1 MVCALACAGGL
12 CVGLSLFLAALVGY
26 TRFCQSPDGD
36 FDAAHDRGVAGALA
50 VTLVM
55 GTAMF
60 TPLLFYA
67 VVQFE
72 SGEAFLA
79 RRLGLRT
86 RYSMAMK
93 GGVGTHLI
101 LNTTGMAIYGLIAG
115 LVFEPFSRGEW
126 AALFALVA
134 LGFYLMQGDM
144 GVKDHNALL
153 ARGGN
158 DLPFDAGW
166 AMPVS
171 ASPVLGEKKAG

>member
-26 TRFCQSPDGD
+26 TRFGQSPDGD

-55 GTAMF
+55 GAAMF

-67 VVQFE
+67 IVQFE
-72 SGEAFLA
+72 HGEVFLA
-79 RRLGLRT
+79 RKLGLRT
-86 RYSMAMK
+86 RYSTAMK

-101 LNTTGMAIYGLIAG
+101 LNTTGMAIYGLVVG

-126 AALFALVA
+126 AALLALVA
-134 LGFYLMQGDM
+134 LGFCLMQGDM
-144 GVKDHNALL
+144 TAKDHNALL
-153 ARGGN
+153 AHGS

-171 ASPVLGEKKAG
+171 APPALGEKKAG